1 MRNLVIVIATVAI
14 ARADG
19 QVPFSRLVAA
29 DRDSANWLTY
39 SGTYAAQRYS
49 RLAQVN
55 TRNVA
60 SLRAAWVFQSSGAG
74 GMEVTPIVADGVMY
88 VTEAPSTVVAL
99 DARTGRELWR
109 FDPGVGAQTGY
120 IGGARTNRGVA
131 VLDSSVFVATL
142 DARLIALDARSGA
155 VRWSTK
161 VADNAK
167 GYFETL
173 APLAI
178 DGKIIVGISGGEA
191 GIRGFVDAYDAKTG
205 KQLWRFYTIPAP
217 GERGFDTWPD
227 TSSWR
232 TGGGA
237 TWLTGSY
244 DPELNLIY
252 WGVGNPGPDWNGE
265 GRPGDN
271 LYTCSLIAL
280 DANTGQLRWHFQFT
294 PHDTHDWDAT
304 EIPVL
309 LDGVLGGKT
318 RKLVAMANRNAF
330 YYVLDRATGEYL
342 MGREYAYQ
350 TWAKGLD
357 GNGRPIEIAGKLPTS
372 EGNLVYPSLQGS
384 TNWFSPSYNPQTN
397 ALYVAVREMGSYYY
411 KADAEYTAGTP
422 FMAGGERALSGDSAS
437 GAIRALDALT
447 GERKWNFPIHS
458 PAWAGV
464 LSTAGGLV
472 FAGTAE
478 GNFFA
483 LDARTGKSLWDFQTG
498 GGISA
503 GPMSFAVDG
512 RQYVVVAARRNI
524 YAFALP

>member
-1 MRNLVIVIATVAI
+1 MRQLSFVAALGLSSIASA
-14 ARADG
+14 

-29 DRDSANWLTY
+29 ERDSANWLTY
-39 SGTYAAQRYS
+39 SGSYSAQRYS
-49 RLAQVN
+49 RLNQINA
-55 TRNVA
+55 RNVA
-60 SLRAAWVFQSSGAG
+60 SLKTAWVYQSNGAG
-74 GMEVTPIVADGVMY
+74 TMETTPLVVDGVMY

-99 DARTGRELWR
+99 DARTGRELWHY
-109 FDPGVGAQTGY
+109 DPGIANNTGY
-120 IGGARTNRGVA
+120 IGGARSNRGVA
-131 VLDSSVFVATL
+131 MLDSSVYVATL
-142 DARLIALDARSGA
+142 DARLVALDARNGS

-173 APLAI
+173 APLAV
-178 DGKIIVGISGGEA
+178 DGKIIVGIAGGEA

-205 KQLWRFYTIPAP
+205 KRMWRFYTVPGP
-217 GERGFDTWPD
+217 GEPAFETWPD

-244 DPELNLIY
+244 DPQLNLIY

-280 DANTGQLRWHFQFT
+280 DATTGKLRWHFQFT

-309 LDGVLGGKT
+309 FDGVIAGNQ

-342 MGREYAYQ
+342 VGREYAHQ

-357 GNGRPIEIAGKLPTS
+357 AKGRPIEIPGKLPTTD
-372 EGNLVYPSLQGS
+372 GNLVYPSLQGS
-384 TNWFSPSYNPQTN
+384 TNWFSPSYSPQTN
-397 ALYVAVREMGSYYY
+397 ALYVAIREMGSHYY
-411 KADAEYTAGTP
+411 KSDAVYQAGAP
-422 FMAGGERALSGDSAS
+422 FMGGGERALDGDSAS
-437 GAIRALDALT
+437 GAIRAIDAVT
-447 GERKWNFPIHS
+447 GARKWNFPIYS
-458 PAWAGV
+458 PPWAGV

-472 FAGTAE
+472 FAGTNE

-483 LDARTGKSLWDFQTG
+483 LDATTGASLWDFQTG
-498 GGISA
+498 GQVRS
-503 GPMSFAVDG
+503 GPMSFALDG
-512 RQYVVVAARRNI
+512 KQYIVVASRRNV
-524 YAFALP
+524 YAFSLP